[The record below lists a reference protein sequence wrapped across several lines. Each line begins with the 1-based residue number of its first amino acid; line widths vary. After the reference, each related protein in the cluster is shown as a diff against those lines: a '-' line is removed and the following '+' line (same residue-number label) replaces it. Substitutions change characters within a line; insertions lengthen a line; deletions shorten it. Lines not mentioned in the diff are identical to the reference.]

1 MKKDNDWQ
9 NLTAEEML
17 ERSRSHKEVTPT
29 RPSDL
34 GVRIGLLLLMPYIF
48 WLSKYNESY
57 VASIHRK
64 VIHFNFDGVMLSFHN
79 LINGANMIVHEAGHG
94 ICYLLPCPQFFTSLN
109 GTLFQLALPIIFI
122 FYYYRRDNNILAG
135 LGSIWLAQNLVY
147 VSWYMSYAQTPNLY
161 PFFLGGSA
169 IHDFW
174 YIFSQLGVLE
184 YDWLISGFVRSVAVI
199 LLLGSYIY
207 LLYISFFKKS
217 RGAKY
222 KSLKG
227 KR

>member
-1 MKKDNDWQ
+1 MKNRDEWQ
-9 NLTAEEML
+9 DVTAEEML
-17 ERSRSHKEVTPT
+17 ERSRRYKEVTPT

-48 WLSKYNESY
+48 WLSKYNDSY

-64 VIHFNFDGVMLSFHN
+64 VIHLDFDGVMLSFHN

-94 ICYLLPCPQFFTSLN
+94 ICYLLPCPQFFTFVN

-122 FYYYRRDNNILAG
+122 YYYYKRENRVLAG
-135 LGSIWLAQNLVY
+135 LGSIWLAQNLIY
-147 VSWYMSYAQTPNLY
+147 VSWYMSYSQTPNLY

-184 YDWLISGFVRSVAVI
+184 YDWLISGFVRVVAVM
-199 LLLGSYIY
+199 LLLSSYTY
-207 LLYISFFKKS
+207 LLYISFFKDS
-217 RGAKY
+217 RRVKRR
-222 KSLKG
+222 SLKG
-227 KR
+227 KK